1 MPHPEIE
8 ARAFRSAEILDFHPP
23 NADRDGITVE
33 VSFSS
38 ETPYFRWDY
47 WEVLGHAPGE
57 VDLSILQAGAPV
69 LKDHIPSI
77 DAKVGRVVRAWLQD
91 GRGRAVLSFA
101 ATPEARDLAA
111 RVAAGEVTDISVGY
125 DIRSAKR
132 DGTRDGVPVIRVT
145 DWLPREISWVA
156 VPADP
161 SVGHGRSDTPHRH
174 TIPITDTDNP
184 EDTMPDPIQTQ
195 GTAIGTA
202 PDTAPVHARAADP
215 AAIRAEA
222 ERIAADMVAGERTRI
237 AEIEAIAAQAGMSRE
252 VRARAISAG
261 TTVDAFR
268 AEALAHMASPEAT
281 RARAARAEIGL
292 TGREVRSF
300 SFARLAAALADPNSR
315 DAQDA
320 AAFELEVCR
329 EGNRARGTRAKSSLT
344 IPMDILADPNF
355 ILPRAGTRAAGPNA
369 MTTGAAADGGALV
382 PVDYM
387 AGSFIDAL
395 TNSLSVTRAGV
406 TVMSG
411 LTGDVDIPRETG
423 GATFGWV
430 SEGGDAPS
438 SKPQVGTVSLVP
450 HTAAAEVEYT
460 RRMRL
465 QADPSVDAFLRRVVM
480 RDVTLGIDAT
490 CLRGHAAAGAPYG
503 ILNLVTPT
511 TWTTASTMTRDEIID
526 LATGIAAANVTG
538 EVSMILNAVS
548 VGAGRKTKLDAGSGR
563 FLLEGDRLADYPFLQ
578 SNQAQNYE
586 VFAGVWENAILALW
600 SGLDIRVDTASRA
613 ASDGVVIRVFQD
625 LDFQVRHA
633 AAFAVRKN

>member
-1 MPHPEIE
+1 
-8 ARAFRSAEILDFHPP
+8 
-23 NADRDGITVE
+23 
-33 VSFSS
+33 
-38 ETPYFRWDY
+38 
-47 WEVLGHAPGE
+47 
-57 VDLSILQAGAPV
+57 
-69 LKDHIPSI
+69 
-77 DAKVGRVVRAWLQD
+77 
-91 GRGRAVLSFA
+91 
-101 ATPEARDLAA
+101 
-111 RVAAGEVTDISVGY
+111 
-125 DIRSAKR
+125 
-132 DGTRDGVPVIRVT
+132 
-145 DWLPREISWVA
+145 
-156 VPADP
+156 
-161 SVGHGRSDTPHRH
+161 
-174 TIPITDTDNP
+174 
-184 EDTMPDPIQTQ
+184 
-195 GTAIGTA
+195 
-202 PDTAPVHARAADP
+202 
-215 AAIRAEA
+215 
-222 ERIAADMVAGERTRI
+222 
-237 AEIEAIAAQAGMSRE
+237 
-252 VRARAISAG
+252 
-261 TTVDAFR
+261 
-268 AEALAHMASPEAT
+268 
-281 RARAARAEIGL
+281 
-292 TGREVRSF
+292 
-300 SFARLAAALADPNSR
+300 
-315 DAQDA
+315 
-320 AAFELEVCR
+320 
-329 EGNRARGTRAKSSLT
+329 
-344 IPMDILADPNF
+344 
-355 ILPRAGTRAAGPNA
+355 
-369 MTTGAAADGGALV
+369 
-382 PVDYM
+382 M

-430 SEGGDAPS
+430 SEGGDAPA

-490 CLRGHAAAGAPYG
+490 CLRGHAAAGAPSG

-563 FLLEGDRLADYPFLQ
+563 FLLEGDRLADYPFLL
-578 SNQAQNYE
+578 SNQALNYE

-625 LDFQVRHA
+625 LDFQVRHL